1 VSENLDFV
9 RSIYANWERGDFGG
23 AEWADPEIEFER
35 WDGLAPLSVHGVAAM
50 ARAWREFL
58 AAWADVCTTGDEY
71 RELDSER
78 VLVLGHYSGHG
89 KTSGVELGEMRTDV
103 AALFQ
108 LREGK
113 VTRLS
118 LWRDRDRA
126 LADLGLE
133 T

>member
-35 WDGLAPLSVHGVAAM
+35 WDGLARH
-50 ARAWREFL
+50 
-58 AAWADVCTTGDEY
+58 
-71 RELDSER
+71 
-78 VLVLGHYSGHG
+78 
-89 KTSGVELGEMRTDV
+89 
-103 AALFQ
+103 
-108 LREGK
+108 
-113 VTRLS
+113 
-118 LWRDRDRA
+118 RA